1 MTPDEIL
8 KKLETRDTSNFQRK
22 ALQEAIKIQDDITPA
37 LLDIISFSANNPN
50 WLEENY
56 DYMGFTYAL
65 YLLAQFREKQ
75 AYPLII
81 KYVSQ
86 LSNDNDG
93 LNATGDLVTEDLC
106 NILASVCNG
115 DLSLIKQLIE
125 NPEIN
130 DYVRSAA
137 LRSLV
142 VLYKHE
148 SITRTELI
156 AYFTSLFDTKLEQ
169 RESYIWTSLANC
181 CYDIHPEE
189 LHDKVFE
196 CFDKGYIESFFI
208 SQDDITYSLQQSKEE
223 TLAQLQADTCI
234 QLISDVIT
242 TMENWACFR
251 QHRKSQ
257 IKTKDIANLF
267 AQDGD
272 VFTPQ
277 KRQGEKVGRNDPCPC
292 GSGKKYKKCCLH

>member
-1 MTPDEIL
+1 MTLDEIL
-8 KKLETRDTSNFQRK
+8 ERLETHDAYPFQRE
-22 ALQEAIKIQDDITPA
+22 ALQEAIKIQEDITPA
-37 LLDIISFSANNPN
+37 LLGIIAFSANNPN

-65 YLLAQFREKQ
+65 YLLAQFREKK
-75 AYPLII
+75 AYPLIV

-86 LSNDNDG
+86 LSNDDA
-93 LNATGDLVTEDLC
+93 LDATGDLITEDLS

-130 DYVRSAA
+130 EYVCSAA

-169 RESYIWTSLANC
+169 REPYFWTSLVSC
-181 CYDIHPEE
+181 CCDINPEE
-189 LHDKVFE
+189 LYDRILE

-208 SQDDITYSLQQSKEE
+208 SLDDVTHSLQQSKEK
-223 TLAQLQADTCI
+223 TLTQLQANTHKQI
-234 QLISDVIT
+234 IT
-242 TMENWACFR
+242 DAIKTMEHWACFR
-251 QHRKSQ
+251 PQVKSKR
-257 IKTKDIANLF
+257 KTKDNLSLF

-272 VFTPQ
+272 VFTPT
-277 KRQGEKVGRNDPCPC
+277 KNKEAKVGRNDPCPC

>member
-1 MTPDEIL
+1 MTFDEIL
-8 KKLETRDTSNFQRK
+8 ERLETHNVYPFQRE
-22 ALQEAIKIQDDITPA
+22 ALQEAIKIQEDITPA
-37 LLDIISFSANNPN
+37 LLDIIAFSANNPN

-65 YLLAQFREKQ
+65 YLLAQFREKKT
-75 AYPLII
+75 YPLIV

-86 LSNDNDG
+86 LSNDDA
-93 LNATGDLVTEDLC
+93 LDATGDLITEDLS

-125 NPEIN
+125 NPEVN
-130 DYVRSAA
+130 EYVRSAA

-223 TLAQLQADTCI
+223 TLAQLQANTHI
-234 QLISDVIT
+234 QFISDAIK

-251 QHRKSQ
+251 QHKKSR

-277 KRQGEKVGRNDPCPC
+277 VRKEPKVGRNDPCPC

>member
-1 MTPDEIL
+1 MTLDEIL

-37 LLDIISFSANNPN
+37 LLDIIAFSANNPN

-75 AYPLII
+75 AYPLIV

-86 LSNDNDG
+86 LSNDENG
-93 LNATGDLVTEDLC
+93 LNATGDLVTEDLS
-106 NILASVCNG
+106 NILASVCDG

-130 DYVRSAA
+130 EYVRSAA

-148 SITRTELI
+148 LINRNELVN
-156 AYFTSLFDTKLEQ
+156 YFASLFDTKLEQ
-169 RESYIWTSLANC
+169 RDSYIWTSLVNC

-189 LHDKVFE
+189 LHDKVFA

-208 SQDDITYSLQQSKEE
+208 SQDDITYSLQQSKEY
-223 TLAQLQADTCI
+223 TLAQLQANTHI
-234 QLISDVIT
+234 QFISDVIEL
-242 TMENWACFR
+242 MENWACFR
-251 QHRKSQ
+251 QHKKSR
-257 IKTKDIANLF
+257 IKTKDISNLF

-277 KRQGEKVGRNDPCPC
+277 KRQEAKVGRNDPCPC